1 MVKKIVAAICVAA
14 VFCSM
19 TMSAYCQAKQTE
31 TAGSKFKKFWTN
43 LFKYPVNVTKETAN
57 MVGETG
63 KGTATVV
70 SKEIGRG
77 AEVSRGD
84 LKKSKEMV
92 VEPLEGTAKTAKTTV
107 EQTVQIPFKAAK
119 PEAKTE

>member
-1 MVKKIVAAICVAA
+1 MVKRIVAAICVAT

-43 LFKYPVNVTKETAN
+43 LFKYPVNVTTETAN
-57 MVGETG
+57 VIGETG
-63 KGTATVV
+63 KGMAQAV
-70 SKEIGRG
+70 SGGIERG

-84 LKKSKEMV
+84 VAKSKEMI
-92 VEPLEGTAKTAKTTV
+92 VEPLEGTGKTVKTTV
-107 EQTVQIPFKAAK
+107 EDTVQIPFKAAK
-119 PEAKTE
+119 TE